1 MPASKRAA
9 KPSKA
14 NSKSDSKPVEAAA
27 FAGIGP
33 KAARLVAELAHRQ
46 DKAFYAERKPDFE
59 SLVYGPLKALFA
71 EVQPRLARSYS
82 KRTLS
87 TKVFR
92 IHRDV
97 RFSNDKSP
105 FKDHASGV
113 IKVEGGNSITTSAG
127 ALYLQIGPDEGA
139 AAGLWAMEPD
149 QLVRYRKAVQ
159 HDKHGA
165 ALERLLKPL
174 LKAGF
179 TLIAAGKLS
188 RAPKGVDPDHP
199 RGDLLRLKGLALDFP
214 PIPAKVR
221 HSAGLARWC
230 VDRAKECAPVVR
242 WLLDHVG

>member
-1 MPASKRAA
+1 MPAK
-9 KPSKA
+9 KKT
-14 NSKSDSKPVEAAA
+14 NSKPIPAPA
-27 FAGIGP
+27 FAGISP

-46 DKAFYAERKPDFE
+46 DKVFYAGHKPEFDA
-59 SLVYGPLKALFA
+59 LVYGPLKALFA
-71 EVQPRLARSYS
+71 EVQPRLAKSYS
-82 KRTLS
+82 KRTLT

-149 QLVRYRKAVQ
+149 QLLRYRKAVQ

-165 ALERLLKPL
+165 ALEKLLKPL
-174 LKAGF
+174 LQDGF
-179 TLIAAGKLS
+179 SLIAAGKLS
-188 RAPKGVDPDHP
+188 RAPKGVDPAHP
-199 RGDLLRLKGLALDFP
+199 RGELLRLKGLALDFP

-221 HSAGLARWC
+221 HSAALVDWC
-230 VDRAKECAPVVR
+230 VDRAVEAAPAVR

>member
-1 MPASKRAA
+1 VAKRASPKGA
-9 KPSKA
+9 
-14 NSKSDSKPVEAAA
+14 SDSKLVETVA

-33 KAARLVAELAHRQ
+33 KAARLMAELAHRQ
-46 DKAFYAERKPDFE
+46 DRAFYAENKSGFDT
-59 SLVYGPLKALFA
+59 LVYGPLRALFA
-71 EVQPRLARSYS
+71 EVQPKLARLYG

-87 TKVFR
+87 TKIFR
-92 IHRDV
+92 VHRDV

-113 IKVEGGNSITTSAG
+113 IKVEGGNSITTSGA

-149 QLVRYRKAVQ
+149 QLLRYRKAVQ
-159 HDKHGA
+159 HEKHGA

-174 LKAGF
+174 LKSGF
-179 TLIAAGKLS
+179 TLIAAAKLS

-214 PIPAKVR
+214 PIPAQVR
-221 HSAGLARWC
+221 HSAGLAQWC
-230 VDRAKECAPVVR
+230 VDRARECAPVVR